1 MCDYQ
6 QGVVVSE
13 CYSASMALQ
22 TITLSVLIAS
32 PSDTEIER
40 DTVENVIR
48 SWNSDHTLRR
58 KIHLLP
64 LRWELG
70 AVPMVGSRDAQQ
82 EINEQ
87 FADAADIVIAVF
99 NSRLGKATARAAS
112 GTAEEILR
120 ARERGAA
127 VHVFFSE
134 AAIPRDHDPEQL
146 AALNQFRNTLQERGL
161 TGSYVSTDDLI
172 SKVRRC
178 LERDAYE
185 LGNLEDGDTDVASVS
200 GVILRST
207 YLYDRE
213 PQANSGGGVKM
224 KNLNHRLRVE
234 NLGSVAAED
243 VALEIRSDSDGE
255 APLFLGE
262 ASVARL
268 LPRAHIDFPIVMH
281 MGVAMQGTV
290 VHRWTEGGEPR
301 SEEQT
306 ISWT

>member
-1 MCDYQ
+1 
-6 QGVVVSE
+6 
-13 CYSASMALQ
+13 MALQ

-32 PSDTEIER
+32 PSDTASER
-40 DTVENVIR
+40 NTVEDVIR

-70 AVPMVGSRDAQQ
+70 AVPMVGSKDAQQ

-87 FADAADIVIAVF
+87 FADAADIVIALF
-99 NSRLGKATARAAS
+99 NSRLGKATKRAAS

-120 ARERGAA
+120 ARDRGAA

-134 AAIPRDHDPEQL
+134 APVPRDHDQEQL
-146 AALNQFRNTLQERGL
+146 AALKEFRSEMQENGL
-161 TGSYVSTDDLI
+161 TGSYVSHDDLV

-185 LGNLEDGDTDVASVS
+185 LGDVSNGNADAPTSVS

-207 YLYDRE
+207 YIHDRE
-213 PQANSGGGVKM
+213 PQTDNKGRVKM
-224 KNLNHRLRVE
+224 KSVNQRLRVE
-234 NLGSVAAED
+234 NLGDVAADNVE
-243 VALEIRSDSDGE
+243 VELRSNGE
-255 APLFLGE
+255 GKAPLAFGE
-262 ASVARL
+262 MTVARL
-268 LPRAHIDFPIVMH
+268 LPRAHVDFPVGMH
-281 MGVAMQGTV
+281 MGVDLQGTV
-290 VHRWTEGGEPR
+290 IHRWTEAGEPR

>member
-1 MCDYQ
+1 
-6 QGVVVSE
+6 
-13 CYSASMALQ
+13 MALQ

-32 PSDTEIER
+32 PSDTASER
-40 DTVENVIR
+40 NVVEDVIR

-70 AVPMVGSRDAQQ
+70 AVPMIGSRDAQE

-99 NSRLGKATARAAS
+99 NSRLGKATKRAAS

-127 VHVFFSE
+127 VHVFFSK
-134 AAIPRDHDPEQL
+134 AAVPRDHDPEQL
-146 AALNQFRNTLQERGL
+146 AALNEFRAEMQESGL
-161 TGSYVSTDDLI
+161 TASYVSQDDLF
-172 SKVRRC
+172 SQVRRC

-185 LGNLEDGDTDVASVS
+185 LGELSDGDEGASALVS
-200 GVILRST
+200 GAILRST

-213 PQANSGGGVKM
+213 PQTDSRGRVRYKSVNQ
-224 KNLNHRLRVE
+224 RLRVE
-234 NLGSVAAED
+234 NLGDVAAED
-243 VALEIRSDSDGE
+243 VSIELHSAGE
-255 APLFLGE
+255 GE
-262 ASVARL
+262 VPIVFSEMTAKAI
-268 LPRAHIDFPIVMH
+268 LPRAHVEFLVGMH
-281 MGVAMQGTV
+281 MGVDLQGTV
-290 VHRWTEGGEPR
+290 IHRWTEGGESH